1 MNRRAERIKRTHP
14 STGSYDA
21 FKGRELRS
29 FRPFPASAEPSPLEH
44 RFGEVALMPPTSGP
58 AGRAIQAR
66 RFAGS
71 PGGRSDYAGRELR
84 NDGASAEG
92 REALSRP
99 TRSIVN

>member
-1 MNRRAERIKRTHP
+1 MNRKAERIKRTHP

-29 FRPFPASAEPSPLEH
+29 FRPFPASAERSPLEH

-71 PGGRSDYAGRELR
+71 SGGRIDDADRESR
-84 NDGASAEG
+84 TDVASSEG
-92 REALSRP
+92 PNALSRP
-99 TRSIVN
+99 TRMIVQ